1 MPQRYTEVSVYD
13 KNVGGWGTSGK
24 KIIRMG
30 DCVRAMSN
38 AFLLCMAGKRDNKP
52 LEEFD

>member
-1 MPQRYTEVSVYD
+1 MTKMLGD
-13 KNVGGWGTSGK
+13 GGTSGK

-38 AFLLCMAGKRDNKP
+38 AFLLCVAGNRDNKP
-52 LEEFD
+52 LEEFDCLCFG